1 VSQPAAVTRARV
13 RSNTYADSV
22 ALMRIT
28 SALTQSPGV
37 LEAAVVMATE
47 LNRQVLADSGLLV
60 EEVAHAGPNDLV
72 VVVRAAD
79 CAAADAALT
88 AAEVLLSQRQAAA
101 SGPAAALPPRS
112 IRSATRRAGG
122 GANLAF
128 VSVPGPYAA
137 AEAWQALLQG
147 LHVFLFSDNVPIEEE
162 VALKRYARDHDL
174 LVMGPDCGTGIVN
187 GVGLGFAN
195 DVLRGPVGVIGASG
209 TGMQEIT
216 VLLHRYG
223 RGVSQAIG
231 TGGRDLHDEVGGI
244 TTLQALEL
252 LRDDPATEAIMLVS
266 KPPSPAV
273 AERVLRASA
282 ETGKPVVACL
292 LGAALEPPD
301 GVRMATSLYDA
312 VRPDGPSPM
321 ETLPEPVGRPSSR
334 WQVRGLFCGG
344 TLCDEARLIVGGEG
358 HLFVDFGDDRY
369 TRGRAHPMID
379 PTLRDQAILEA
390 AAAPEVAVI
399 LFDVIL
405 GYGAHPDPAGALA
418 PVLERVRERTAADG
432 RSIRFVAHV
441 LGTHGDPQ
449 DLDRQEEV
457 LSDAGVE
464 LFESSSHAAHA
475 ARAIVEGAPQ

>member
-1 VSQPAAVTRARV
+1 
-13 RSNTYADSV
+13 
-22 ALMRIT
+22 
-28 SALTQSPGV
+28 
-37 LEAAVVMATE
+37 
-47 LNRQVLADSGLLV
+47 
-60 EEVAHAGPNDLV
+60 
-72 VVVRAAD
+72 
-79 CAAADAALT
+79 
-88 AAEVLLSQRQAAA
+88 
-101 SGPAAALPPRS
+101 
-112 IRSATRRAGG
+112 
-122 GANLAF
+122 
-128 VSVPGPYAA
+128 
-137 AEAWQALLQG
+137 
-147 LHVFLFSDNVPIEEE
+147 VPIEDE
-162 VALKRYARDHDL
+162 VALKRYAREHDL
-174 LVMGPDCGTGIVN
+174 LVMGPDCGTGIMN

-195 DVLRGPVGVIGASG
+195 AVLRGPVGVIGASG